1 MTAGGEMA
9 FGLLETLVKPALLFG
24 IQPDWFAWGLQTVAM
39 MVFAWAGFAWFQLT
53 RRGFADVL

>member
-24 IQPDWFAWGLQTVAM
+24 IQPG
-39 MVFAWAGFAWFQLT
+39 AGIAH
-53 RRGFADVL
+53 